1 MRLRKEISES
11 YAILHAVQECCIDL
25 GVASSSEAC
34 KENICLENVFLID
47 L

>member
-11 YAILHAVQECCIDL
+11 YAILHAVQDCCVNL
-25 GVASSSEAC
+25 GAASSEAS
-34 KENICLENVFLID
+34 KENVDLENVFLID